1 MCFLVHP
8 IYYTWEKIVQLI
20 FFQDIFLGFFFRATE
35 SEWCDIFSSPYFLL
49 CFIIANYYQKKNKE
63 LVSAASIQERF
74 YWLIDFQLLECAMRL
89 HFWKPVAFKKGFCII
104 FPLFFFV
111 KSIFFLHFYTHHN
124 TFWKLCLKDGN
135 LFFPLFLF
143 LSFCL
148 FFLFF

>member
-104 FPLFFFV
+104 FPLFFSSSLFFFCTSTPTIIHSESFV
-111 KSIFFLHFYTHHN
+111 
-124 TFWKLCLKDGN
+124 WKMEIS
-135 LFFPLFLF
+135 FFPLFLF